1 MSQLMTMVEAAKNG
15 SMHAEVGSGIKRH
28 VGFVDRPPAGDRRA
42 VEHQP
47 VGQGVLV
54 DQPLIEGHVLPFAA
68 RIGKA
73 QIDIFDVVV
82 LDRLQD
88 ILGGLHDLPFLKIKV
103 RTFPPAAGSGGSP
116 FDEPPKWR

>member
-28 VGFVDRPPAGDRRA
+28 VGFVDRPPAGDRGA
-42 VEHQP
+42 VEHQA
-47 VGQGVLV
+47 VGEGVLV
-54 DQPLIEGHVLPFAA
+54 DQRLVEGHVLPLAA

-88 ILGGLHDLPFLKIKV
+88 FLGGLHGLPFLKIEGS
-103 RTFPPAAGSGGSP
+103 FIPARRGQRRVAL
-116 FDEPPKWR
+116 